1 MRGMI
6 TIAISFLLFVFAAA
20 AGNNNIATV
29 VNAEVMTGDI
39 ITAANFAQLSD
50 IDANLIGNGIASVQT
65 MVMEGSTNN
74 LVGGLNKQGLPDG
87 NTFILQSG
95 DMMLNYTGNINVPHL
110 QDTDMQV
117 ILLAANGNQVATG
130 NITQVAVQV
139 DNNKGNN
146 NDVFQFTAEAAGVT
160 GILGAVGVT
169 PSSNVLTDSEIKQLS
184 YLDVLVTGNTNTAEQ
199 MNLQG
204 AFDSTMTGSKLWQ
217 QATVCANVLGNNNVA
232 LPLAATAPFLPVAA
246 PFVDGL
252 VLVPMQTS
260 VQLADD
266 NTMTKS
272 AANQMIC
279 QNVYIA
285 ENSGQ
290 FAQLGVES
298 MNLDILTN
306 AGVLQKINENIKSL
320 GNSNIISQNTALT
333 STANV
338 VTGGNIIQQS
348 DIDTNS

>member
-1 MRGMI
+1 MRSMI
-6 TIAISFLLFVFAAA
+6 ALAMGLLLLVSAAAA
-20 AGNNNIATV
+20 AGNNNVATV
-29 VNAEVMTGDI
+29 SLTEVMTGDI

-50 IDANLIGNGIASVQT
+50 IDANLAGNGITSIQT
-65 MVMEGSTNN
+65 MIMEGSTNT
-74 LVGGLNKQGLPDG
+74 LAGGLNKQGLTDG
-87 NTFILQSG
+87 KTFFLQSG
-95 DMMLNYTGNINVPHL
+95 DMMLNDTGNTNIDI
-110 QDTDMQV
+110 QTE
-117 ILLAANGNQVATG
+117 LLAANTNQVAIG
-130 NITQVAVQV
+130 NITQVAAQV
-139 DNNKGNN
+139 DNNKGNSN
-146 NDVFQFTAEAAGVT
+146 NVFQFTAEAAGVT
-160 GILGAVGVT
+160 SILGEVGVT
-169 PSSNVLTDSEIKQLS
+169 PSANVLTDSEIKQLS

-204 AFDSTMTGSKLWQ
+204 AFDSTMTSSKLWQ
-217 QATVCANVLGNNNVA
+217 QATVCANVLGNNNA
-232 LPLAATAPFLPVAA
+232 GLPLAATAPFLPVAA

-333 STANV
+333 STANT